1 MKKKIIFILIPIVAI
16 IIILGVF
23 LLLKFFNNNKS
34 VGTTWGDTYYA
45 YLKEAISQEDLDD
58 AEEKFGIQ
66 LDMEDAKLQFCEVE
80 ADEDPSMI
88 MTYSKDNNE
97 YVNVYQ
103 IGEDDKVT
111 YVAYKQPTTLELLYN
126 IELKEYI
133 WYICAETSEGV
144 SYSSLKNIIK
154 NLKNK
159 AKGFDEDVKVAE
171 LEADYTFK
179 KDEATTVETVD
190 GDTLSILKFDQTF
203 IKPEIEASEQIDFDI
218 DIKEKDLKELITE
231 TVDGY
236 KKQEKIIT
244 EEIKADVNKKVTEVE
259 TKLEEMETAKQEV
272 EKKKE
277 EEAKKVTNENLQ
289 EKLGD
294 HIKWFSAA
302 YLGTI
307 YGWPSIYKYEEVTGT
322 VTLPNAPEGAMI
334 YELKGCNSINSIKT
348 ELAKYVSEDKFSKF
362 EETSDFVKELT
373 EYNGK
378 VYWAN
383 LGVGDGPYISA
394 KDAKVQSSE
403 NGVTK
408 IVLYEKHAI
417 AEMVSA
423 TITVTVEYKD
433 SKYLITDWTT
443 KSNY

>member
-1 MKKKIIFILIPIVAI
+1 MKKKIIFIIIPIVAI
-16 IIILGVF
+16 IMILGVF
-23 LLLKFFNNNKS
+23 LLLKLFNDNKS

-66 LDMEDAKLQFCEVE
+66 LDMEDAKIQFCEVE
-80 ADEDPSMI
+80 EDEDPSMI

-111 YVAYKQPTTLELLYN
+111 YVEYKQPTTLELLYN

-133 WYICAETSEGV
+133 WYICAENSEGV

-159 AKGFDEDVKVAE
+159 AKDPDEDIKVAE

-190 GDTLSILKFDQTF
+190 GDTLSIFKFDQIF
-203 IKPEIEASEQIDFDI
+203 VRPEIESSKQIDFDI
-218 DIKEKDLKELITE
+218 DIKEKELKELITE

-244 EEIKADVNKKVTEVE
+244 EDVKTEVNKKVTEVE
-259 TKLEEMETAKQEV
+259 TKLEEMETARQEV
-272 EKKKE
+272 ERKKE

-334 YELKGCNSINSIKT
+334 YELKGCKSINSIKT

-383 LGVGDGPYISA
+383 LGVGDGPYIPA
-394 KDAKVQSSE
+394 KEAKVQSSE

-408 IVLYEKHAI
+408 IVLHEKDALSG
-417 AEMVSA
+417 MVSA

-433 SKYLITDWTT
+433 SKYLITDWVT
-443 KSNY
+443 KFNY